1 MTRWTSRSTRT
12 DPEGPFDRGELS
24 PRFGSA
30 GHPNMRLI
38 ELVEQFDVE
47 LTEMLGLMRRQR
59 GLSIILCLLRNH
71 FQGRAVTT
79 SAVISESDMSYGTA
93 IRMLDHLENIGLLLK
108 RPRTKSGRSYS
119 LHPSEE
125 LLRRW
130 SMFSRLLSDEI
141 GNFHANAAAPTDD
154 ASHELPGEDAVVG
167 PPTVLAEPLALSS
180 AVRLLLHADPTSAG
194 LDTLKK
200 QLELILGTGIR
211 TRALSIDPL
220 RRQIL
225 ENARLAQSRF
235 DVVAVDLPW
244 FGEMASQGILQP
256 LDSYV
261 TATGV
266 DLTDFHKDA
275 ISSCTYDGR
284 LFGIP
289 IATTAEILVYR
300 KDILAEHGIPPPV
313 TTDDLLRAAASLHNP
328 SAGRWGI
335 SWNAAR
341 GTPLGHSFM
350 MILAA
355 FGQPVFELPIGP
367 DGPEASVREDWV
379 ARPMLLTDPALETAE
394 FLRNLMDYSPP
405 NILQMAWYDRAATFA
420 RGESVFAYSHSL
432 LASLF
437 ELNDHC
443 TAYRNVGHLPHPHGP
458 GAAAISPLGGYALA
472 IPTNIA
478 PRRSDAAWR
487 AILTLTSP
495 EVSKLFA
502 LNGSLACSR
511 RSVTH
516 DPEVR
521 ALSPLIDAQNALDR
535 DGLMRMWARP
545 PVPGLS
551 DTIAIIGEELHEMLR
566 RKLPPKAVLER
577 TQMRLENLYEGK

>member
-1 MTRWTSRSTRT
+1 MRT
-12 DPEGPFDRGELS
+12 DPEGPFERGELS
-24 PRFGSA
+24 AHSA
-30 GHPNMRLI
+30 PVSHPNVRLI
-38 ELVEQFDVE
+38 DLVEQFDVE
-47 LTEMLGLMRRQR
+47 LTEMLGLSRRQR
-59 GLSIILCLLRNH
+59 GLGIILCLLRNH

-79 SAVISESDMSYGTA
+79 SAVISESGMSYGTA
-93 IRMLDHLENIGLLLK
+93 MRMLDQLEDTGLLLK
-108 RPRTKSGRSYS
+108 RPKTKSGRSFS

-141 GNFHANAAAPTDD
+141 GNFHANAATPDD
-154 ASHELPGEDAVVG
+154 ERMGEAQNDDAVVG
-167 PPTVLAEPLALSS
+167 PPTVLAEPLGLSS
-180 AVRLLLHADPTSAG
+180 AVRLLLHSDPTSAG
-194 LDTLKK
+194 FDTLKK
-200 QLELILGTGIR
+200 QLELILGISIR
-211 TRALSIDPL
+211 SRALSIDPL

-225 ENARLAQSRF
+225 ENARLAHSRF

-244 FGEMASQGILQP
+244 FGEMAAQGILQP

-261 TATGV
+261 TATGL
-266 DLTDFHKDA
+266 DLTDFYADA
-275 ISSCTYDGR
+275 ISSCSYGGR

-300 KDILAEHGIPPPV
+300 KDILAEHGISPP
-313 TTDDLLRAAASLHNP
+313 TTSDDLLRAARALHAP
-328 SAGRWGI
+328 AAGRWGI

-355 FGQPVFELPIGP
+355 FGQPVFDLPAGP
-367 DGPEASVREDWV
+367 DGPRASVGPDWV
-379 ARPMLLTDPALETAE
+379 ARPNLLTDNALRTAE
-394 FLRNLMDYSPP
+394 FMRDLVDVSPP

-443 TAYRNVGHLPHPHGP
+443 AAYRNVGYLPHPHGP
-458 GAAAISPLGGYALA
+458 GAAPISPLGGYALG
-472 IPTNIA
+472 IPTNID
-478 PRRSDAAWR
+478 PRRADAAWR

-502 LNGSLACSR
+502 LNGNLACSR
-511 RSVTH
+511 KSVTH

-521 ALSPLIDAQNALDR
+521 ALSPLIDAKTGLDR
-535 DGLMRMWARP
+535 EGLMRMWPRP
-545 PVPGLS
+545 PVPGIS
-551 DTIAIIGEELHEMLR
+551 DTIAIIGEEIHEMLR
-566 RKLPPKAVLER
+566 HRIAPRTALER
-577 TQMRLENLYEGK
+577 TQQRIELLYR